1 MDKMEFE
8 FPEAEN
14 IKPWVW
20 LKYIDDTDFFWTE
33 GENSY
38 EGFLQHLNT
47 LHQNL
52 KFIYENPKT

>member
-8 FPEAEN
+8 FLEAEN

-20 LKYIDDTDFFWTE
+20 LKYIDDINFIWTE
-33 GENSY
+33 GEIKH
-38 EGFLQHLNT
+38 EDFLQYLNT

-52 KFIYENPKT
+52 KFTYENPKT